1 MEDLQQTVDL
11 PVTGLWIGYNKDV
24 LDAVCWL
31 PNESEWN
38 ENALHMYR
46 LVLKIGH
53 SISYI

>member
-11 PVTGLWIGYNKDV
+11 PVTGLRIGYNKDV

-31 PNESEWN
+31 PNENEN

-46 LVLKIGH
+46 LVLKRGH